1 MIESGS
7 KISVEQLPGNRK
19 FHVHKDDFVLG
30 TFTHIKPNDKSVEYR
45 YETSAA
51 TLCFI
56 HGTGKLAINGTLVE
70 YTGKWFEIPPF
81 VEYQLLPETDTVM
94 LTILSPVEDA
104 DRDSISRRDS

>member
-1 MIESGS
+1 MIESAS
-7 KISVEQLPGNRK
+7 KITIEQLPGNRT
-19 FHVHKDDFVLG
+19 FHVHRDDFVLG

-56 HGTGKLAINGTLVE
+56 QGAGKLAINGTLVE
-70 YTGKWFEIPPF
+70 YTRKWFEIPRF
-81 VEYQLLPETDTVM
+81 VEYQILPETDTVL
-94 LTILSPVEDA
+94 LTILTPAKDA

>member
-1 MIESGS
+1 
-7 KISVEQLPGNRK
+7 
-19 FHVHKDDFVLG
+19 
-30 TFTHIKPNDKSVEYR
+30 
-45 YETSAA
+45 
-51 TLCFI
+51 
-56 HGTGKLAINGTLVE
+56 LAINGTLVE